1 MATDNPGVKAIL
13 GYDIVAGVDVEEYER
28 WIWDIHVPDLLAN
41 PHVDRLVFNTVVE
54 SVDSTS
60 AGTTTVTDEEPMYR
74 VAELHFADMEAYR
87 SYRDWFVDHPI
98 PVERSPQGR
107 TEFRFYVLTDSVTAT
122 RERPGEQR

>member
-1 MATDNPGVKAIL
+1 MTKDPAGVKAIL
-13 GYDIVAGVDVEEYER
+13 GYDIVAGVDVEDYER

-41 PHVDRLVFNTVVE
+41 PHLDRMVFNTVIE

-60 AGTTTVTDEEPMYR
+60 AGTSTVTDEEPMYR

-87 SYRDWFVDHPI
+87 AYRAWFVEHPI
-98 PVERSPQGR
+98 PIERSPRGR

-122 RERPGEQR
+122 REQPGGMG